1 MSRKFENDRP
11 GHRPDPEVTEVRTT
25 DARLGQLRAV
35 LDTGAVR
42 PIACDAELAA
52 AHATAVAGVEAS
64 GRADGVPRKAFNSYR
79 QRLGRLVDIA
89 GEPVHHRGFPM
100 RDHAADVLNA
110 EKLDVTA
117 KGRLPAGSG
126 APAHEQL
133 HEVYGGRG
141 LTDKRDKYKAMAW
154 GDLPEPA
161 GSQLARWQAFEN
173 PRARVPL
180 DEVAERIAQA
190 NAASRKERDK

>member
-64 GRADGVPRKAFNSYR
+64 GRADGVPA
-79 QRLGRLVDIA
+79 RLSTA
-89 GEPVHHRGFPM
+89 TASAS
-100 RDHAADVLNA
+100 AASS
-110 EKLDVTA
+110 TS
-117 KGRLPAGSG
+117 PAS
-126 APAHEQL
+126 
-133 HEVYGGRG
+133 RS
-141 LTDKRDKYKAMAW
+141 T
-154 GDLPEPA
+154 
-161 GSQLARWQAFEN
+161 
-173 PRARVPL
+173 
-180 DEVAERIAQA
+180 I
-190 NAASRKERDK
+190 AASRCAITPPTCSMPKSST